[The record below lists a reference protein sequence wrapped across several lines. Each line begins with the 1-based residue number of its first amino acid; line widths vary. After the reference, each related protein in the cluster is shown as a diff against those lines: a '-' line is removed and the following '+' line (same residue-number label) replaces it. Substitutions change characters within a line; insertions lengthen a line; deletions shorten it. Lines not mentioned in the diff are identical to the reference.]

1 MRRRALL
8 AASAASGGGKID
20 NFVSIQQNGMRY
32 NMIFDYPCDVP
43 LIVYLGHCDQL
54 EVSVPAGTSLYNLGR
69 SPMFPYIKNI
79 EPQSNSIYNYLW

>member
-20 NFVSIQQNGMRY
+20 NFVSIQPNGMRY
-32 NMIFDYPCDVP
+32 NVIFDYPCDVP
-43 LIVYLGHCDQL
+43 LIVSLGHYDARFI
-54 EVSVPAGTSLYNLGR
+54 SVPAGTSSYNLGR
-69 SPMFPYIKNI
+69 SPLLPYIINI

>member
-20 NFVSIQQNGMRY
+20 NFVSIQPNGMRY

-43 LIVYLGHCDQL
+43 LIVSLGSYDKFHI
-54 EVSVPAGTSLYNLGR
+54 SVPAGTSSYNLNR
-69 SPMFPYIKNI
+69 APSMPYIKNI

>member
-20 NFVSIQQNGMRY
+20 NFVSIQPNGMRY
-32 NMIFDYPCDVP
+32 YMIFDYPCDVP
-43 LIVYLGHCDQL
+43 LVVEIGNYDKRLI
-54 EVSVPAGTSLYNLGR
+54 SVPAGTSSYNLNR
-69 SPMFPYIKNI
+69 SPLLPYIINI